1 MFAEAEDTHMK
12 KLLRADRWMIP
23 VLAVAVIL
31 AAVFAF
37 STVTSAGHTQAAQ
50 RSTVMTYESVRIS
63 GGDTLWSIAQ
73 EYHGITDMSDF
84 VDEIKALNG
93 LSSDSIHSGAYL
105 IIPVEVV
112 L

>member
-1 MFAEAEDTHMK
+1 MK
-12 KLLRADRWMIP
+12 KVKKIMRADRWMIP

-37 STVTSAGHTQAAQ
+37 STVTSAGDTQAAQ

-63 GGDTLWSIAQ
+63 GGDSLWSIAQ
-73 EYHGITDMSDF
+73 EYHGMMDTSDYI
-84 VDEIKALNG
+84 DEIKALNG

-105 IIPVEVV
+105 LIPVEVV